1 MIESILFDLDGTLAD
16 TAPDLAGA
24 LNAVRLSRNLP
35 ELPNKVIRPAVS
47 LGASMMIKV
56 GFDIEEGHSDF
67 EEIRENFLRIYSENI
82 ANKTKLFDGIEE
94 VLSELENTKK
104 TWGIVTNKSSALTI
118 PLLKA
123 LSLDKRAACIVCGD
137 TLEHTK
143 PHPAPIIHA
152 CQQIQSDPASTVFV
166 GDAKRDIEAGN
177 KAGTK
182 TVVALYGYINE
193 NDTPKKWGADGTITS
208 PHEIHEILEKLSK

>member
-1 MIESILFDLDGTLAD
+1 MIKSILFDLDGTLAD

-56 GFDIEEGHSDF
+56 GFDIEEGHSDY

-82 ANKTKLFDGIEE
+82 ANKTKLFDGIE
-94 VLSELENTKK
+94 VALSELENTKK

-152 CQQIQSDPASTVFV
+152 CQQIQSDPALTVFV

-193 NDTPKKWGADGTITS
+193 NDDPKKWGADGIITS
-208 PHEIHEILEKLSK
+208 PHEIHEILEELSK

>member
-1 MIESILFDLDGTLAD
+1 MIKSILFDLDGTLAD

-67 EEIRENFLRIYSENI
+67 EKIRENFLRIYSENI

-152 CQQIQSDPASTVFV
+152 CQQIQSDPALTVFV

>member
-47 LGASMMIKV
+47 LGASAMIKV
-56 GFDIEEGHSDF
+56 GFDIEEGHSDY

-82 ANKTKLFDGIEE
+82 ANKTKLFDGIE
-94 VLSELENTKK
+94 VALSELENTKK
-104 TWGIVTNKSSALTI
+104 TWGIVTNKSSILTI
-118 PLLKA
+118 PLLKE
-123 LSLDKRAACIVCGD
+123 LSLDKRASCIVCGD

-152 CQQIQSDPASTVFV
+152 CQQIQSDPALTVFV

>member
-16 TAPDLAGA
+16 TAPALAGA

-47 LGASMMIKV
+47 LGASAMIKV
-56 GFDIEEGHSDF
+56 GIDIEEGHSDY
-67 EEIRENFLRIYSENI
+67 EEIRETFLRIYSENI

-137 TLEHTK
+137 TLAHTK

-152 CQQIQSDPASTVFV
+152 CQQIQSDPALTVFV

-193 NDTPKKWGADGTITS
+193 NDDPKKWGADGIITS
-208 PHEIHEILEKLSK
+208 PHEIHEILEELSK

>member
-152 CQQIQSDPASTVFV
+152 CQQIQSDPALTVFV

-193 NDTPKKWGADGTITS
+193 NDDPKKWGADGIITS

>member
-47 LGASMMIKV
+47 LGAGAMIKV

-82 ANKTKLFDGIEE
+82 ANKTKLFDGIEV

-152 CQQIQSDPASTVFV
+152 CQQIQSDPALTVFV

-193 NDTPKKWGADGTITS
+193 NDDPKKWGADGTITS
-208 PHEIHEILEKLSK
+208 PHEIHEILEELSK

>member
-1 MIESILFDLDGTLAD
+1 
-16 TAPDLAGA
+16 
-24 LNAVRLSRNLP
+24 
-35 ELPNKVIRPAVS
+35 
-47 LGASMMIKV
+47 MIKV

-152 CQQIQSDPASTVFV
+152 CQQIQSDPALTVFV

-193 NDTPKKWGADGTITS
+193 NDDPKKWGADGIITS
-208 PHEIHEILEKLSK
+208 PHEIHEILEELSK